1 MIDRFI
7 ITAITYLVAGML
19 PVLIAIYFLH
29 LRFLGGVWAALIVGL
44 IASFIGGL
52 IDTFLLMA
60 IPDLIPIGGVV
71 DAGPP
76 LILAVLVTILF
87 ALVSRSN
94 AG

>member
-1 MIDRFI
+1 MTHRFI

-19 PVLIAIYFLH
+19 PVLIAKYLFH
-29 LRFLGGVWAALIVGL
+29 RRFLGGVWAALIVGL
-44 IASFIGGL
+44 IASFLGGL
-52 IDTFLLMA
+52 IDTFLLTT

-71 DAGPP
+71 DAGAP
-76 LILAVLVTILF
+76 LFFAAVVTILF

>member
-1 MIDRFI
+1 MTHRFI

-19 PVLIAIYFLH
+19 PVLIATYFLH

-44 IASFIGGL
+44 IGSFIGGL
-52 IDTFLLMA
+52 IDTFLLTT
-60 IPDLIPIGGVV
+60 IRDLIPIGGVV
-71 DAGPP
+71 DVGPP
-76 LILAVLVTILF
+76 LIFATLVTILF

>member
-7 ITAITYLVAGML
+7 ITAITFLIAGML
-19 PVLIAIYFLH
+19 PVLIAKYLLH
-29 LRFLGGVWAALIVGL
+29 RRFLGGVWAALVVGL
-44 IASFIGGL
+44 VAAFLGGL
-52 IDTFLLMA
+52 IDTFFLA
-60 IPDLIPIGGVV
+60 PIPDLIPIGGVV

-76 LILAVLVTILF
+76 LILATTVTILF